1 MIETI
6 YNSVNKEDM
15 TVRLPKNIQQIGSGE
30 EKYHIYIEEKVW
42 TYLQL
47 VPENRKNIRYG
58 VLIGGVKFSKGET
71 YVFIRG
77 CIDVRDVLDNL
88 LLFGDD
94 VWSGIYEDMKKYF
107 QGEKIVGWYSSV
119 PEFKERDFFQ
129 IRKLH
134 LDHFA
139 GNDKV
144 YLHIER
150 EEEEGDFYVYGDGEM
165 ERVGCYHIYT
175 EKNQL
180 FERYVFEMHYH
191 FTEKKKPVKMES
203 RELTMRAEK
212 EAKTEERTDGGLPGE
227 KRMEKNVGQSVIEV
241 EKNRKKA
248 WTGRAVSYAMTGALV
263 FAAGMMYRTGQFE
276 PLSQEIQEAVAGI
289 VKQGEGTEDVFLT
302 KEEKCAP
309 QSQKKETEVTIEET
323 RDVSKETST
332 EMLSEASTEN
342 MSETSTEGASE
353 TITEAT
359 TEEVQSQ
366 AAAQTGGQTISIESV
381 EPREYKVQQ
390 GDTLYGICKKI
401 YGSAEKVN
409 ALIEL
414 NHLDETGKIVDGMTL
429 KLP

>member
-58 VLIGGVKFSKGET
+58 VLVGGVKFSKGET

-94 VWSGIYEDMKKYF
+94 VWSGIYEDIKKYF

-150 EEEEGDFYVYGDGEM
+150 EEEGDFYVYGDGEM

-191 FTEKKKPVKMES
+191 FAEKKKKVKIES
-203 RELTMRAEK
+203 RELVMRAEK
-212 EAKTEERTDGGLPGE
+212 EEKTEERTDEGLQGE
-227 KRMEKNVGQSVIEV
+227 SRAEKNVEQSVAEM

-248 WTGRAVSYAMTGALV
+248 WTGRMVSYAMTGALV
-263 FAAGMMYRTGQFE
+263 FAAGMMYRSGQFA

-302 KEEKCAP
+302 KEE
-309 QSQKKETEVTIEET
+309 TEVTIEET
-323 RDVSKETST
+323 QDVSKETST
-332 EMLSEASTEN
+332 EGAL
-342 MSETSTEGASE
+342 ET
-353 TITEAT
+353 T
-359 TEEVQSQ
+359 TEEAQSQ
-366 AAAQTGGQTISIESV
+366 ATAQLGGQTISIESV

-409 ALIEL
+409 ELIEL